1 MKRLA
6 VITGA
11 AIIAAFGILPCCL
24 THGTAAAVTSQKTT
38 ITTNLHIEGMTC
50 GSCATAVKLVLK
62 KTAGVVGSTVSYE
75 EKRAVVT
82 YDPSKTTPAKV
93 AEAVASAL
101 SYKVNVEGA
110 RVKIPS
116 TEPAASCSTP
126 PAATATGKPIAL
138 NQYRLDAL
146 RSAFNKDADHVRVI
160 ALLSPTC
167 PYCQKGQRVVQ
178 SVFEKHPNDERLRG
192 FVVWLP
198 MLPTDNQS
206 TAGAQAGSFVDARVA
221 QQWDGDRAS
230 GETFAKMLGLKRE
243 AWDVYLLYARGVTWT
258 GDVPPS
264 PTFWMHQLRADSGAD
279 QRVCLNPAVF
289 LNMVAGLLGERKARA

>member
-11 AIIAAFGILPCCL
+11 AIIAAFGI
-24 THGTAAAVTSQKTT
+24 AAAATPQKTA
-38 ITTNLHIEGMTC
+38 TTNLHIEGMTC

-62 KTAGVVGSTVSYE
+62 KTPGVVGSTVSYE

-82 YDPSKTTPAKV
+82 YDSSKTTPAKI

-101 SYKVNVEGA
+101 SYKVNVEGTTA
-110 RVKIPS
+110 QVL
-116 TEPAASCSTP
+116 TADPAASCSTP

-138 NQYRLDAL
+138 SPYRLDAL
-146 RSAFNKDADHVRVI
+146 RSAFNKDAGDVRVI

-167 PYCQKGQRVVQ
+167 PYCQNGQRVVQ

-206 TAGAQAGSFVDARVA
+206 AAGAQAGSFIDARVA

-230 GETFAKMLGLKRE
+230 GETFAKMLGLKRK
-243 AWDVYLLYARGVTWT
+243 AWDVYLLYAPGVKWT
-258 GDVPPS
+258 GEAPPM

-279 QRVCLNPAVF
+279 QRVCLNPTVF
-289 LNMVAGLLGERKARA
+289 LNRVDGLLVERKARA